1 MSDVVGT
8 TIGDYRVDAVIGAGR
23 TGEVYRVSHVKFDT
37 VQLAL
42 RVFTP
47 AIAEARGFK
56 TRFFEYAQGA
66 GALVHPH
73 VVRLR
78 DAAEDDR
85 RWFLAMDLMSG
96 ATLQSMRPGSAV
108 TEWLAAAW
116 PLVDAIRQAAEG
128 VAAGHAAGLVHGGIH
143 LGNLFVTDAAGTAPQ
158 IKVGDLGIAMVA
170 ADDSDAPSKDKDV
183 FALGCALY
191 ALTTG
196 RDAFPKDA
204 ARFASGGNA
213 AFVPPKRLVRGFP
226 DALDTIVSRA
236 LATDPRDR
244 FESCAAF
251 AAALRDSVVVAGLT
265 APGRAVPAGAASGSG
280 AANLL
285 EATVTMPA
293 AKQAPPARPQPSIKP
308 GSQSVPRV
316 HVLDGSG
323 NRIDREFVRNSG
335 LRIGRGEGNDII
347 LKSSAISQEHA
358 RIDWLDNRVTITDLG
373 STNNTLVAGQ
383 RLMPQVPHE
392 WEEQWVQI
400 GPYWLWLETP
410 PPEYD
415 DRIEIRLDQ
424 RSRAMTITPGK
435 PVTCRVTLS
444 NQTDKI
450 QQVELSVDGIPSQWV
465 EGTRT
470 RHHLPL
476 VEQRDADLVISVP
489 RTPEGRAG
497 TYTVTVRV
505 HSTTDPT
512 LKPGAATATWT
523 VEPFEATKVMMAPAK
538 ASGMRSA
545 VYSLTLLNNG
555 NRDVTYVITGSD
567 SDRKL
572 EYSLSAEGYPS
583 TSRLSIE
590 VPHGERLDV
599 RAQVLATRRW
609 FGSSAPHNFTLQA
622 QPADGQQEVK
632 VEGHFLHRAVFPVWA
647 IALAPVLI
655 IGLIM
660 LLPWLMRP
668 QVRTVYLDPVNPEIG
683 ATFTVHWD
691 AQRARRVRVFLNEV
705 PVQPDPD
712 AEAGM
717 LVIPNGVRKDGTVRV
732 VVSNFFGQATAS
744 VPISTNPIEVQLP
757 LLEATV
763 EPREVAPGG
772 EVKVSW
778 SASRAERV
786 EFSHR
791 GNVPL
796 TGEYTDHPTQAQ
808 TYVITAYNSAGQT
821 TKQTF
826 QVQVR
831 KPTPLSSSVRL
842 TAHSRDFK
850 KGRRNLEI
858 NQGRYVFFDW
868 EAKNAVSV
876 RLEGGGQPLTLAGT
890 SGNSRRA
897 QLRGKGHY
905 TFQLIATSETGEE
918 VRSQPVE
925 IDVTCTAFQTA
936 TKRCNGTPEVR
947 W

>member
-8 TIGDYRVDAVIGAGR
+8 TIGDYRIEAVIGTGR
-23 TGEVYRVSHVKFDT
+23 TGGVYRASHVKFES
-37 VQLAL
+37 VQLAI
-42 RVFTP
+42 RVFAP
-47 AIAEARGFK
+47 PIAEARGFK
-56 TRFFEYAQGA
+56 TRFFEYAQAASGV
-66 GALVHPH
+66 VHQH

-78 DAAEDDR
+78 EAAEDDR
-85 RWFLAMDLMSG
+85 RWFLAMDLMTG
-96 ATLQSMRPGSAV
+96 GTLQGSRPTAAV
-108 TEWLAAAW
+108 TEWLATAW
-116 PLVDAIRQAAEG
+116 SLVDAIRQAADG

-143 LGNLFVTDAAGTAPQ
+143 LGNLFVADAAGARPQ
-158 IKVGDLGIAMVA
+158 IKVGDLGLAAVAMLE
-170 ADDSDAPSKDKDV
+170 SEAPSQERDV

-196 RDAFPKDA
+196 RDAFPQDA

-213 AFVPPKRLVRGFP
+213 AFVPPKRHVRGYP
-226 DALDTIVSRA
+226 DTLDTIVARA
-236 LATDPRDR
+236 LASDPRDR

-251 AAALRDSVVVAGLT
+251 AAALRDAVLVAGV
-265 APGRAVPAGAASGSG
+265 ARPSGGGVADASG
-280 AANLL
+280 AADLQ
-285 EATVTMPA
+285 ATVTLPA
-293 AKQAPPARPQPSIKP
+293 AKQSPPARPAPSIKA

-335 LRIGRGEGNDII
+335 LRIGRGEDNDFV
-347 LKSSAISQEHA
+347 LKSPAVSQQHA

-392 WEEQWVQI
+392 WEEQWAQI

-424 RSRAMTITPGK
+424 RSRSMTITPGK

-476 VEQRDADLVISVP
+476 VEQRDAELVIHVP
-489 RTPEGRAG
+489 RSPDGLAG

-512 LKPGAATATWT
+512 LKPGAATATWV
-523 VEPFEATKVMMAPAK
+523 VEPFESSKVLMAPAK

-545 VYSLTLLNNG
+545 VYNLTLLNNG
-555 NRDVTYVITGSD
+555 NRDVTYVLSGAD

-572 EYSLSAEGYPS
+572 EYSLSAEGYP
-583 TSRLSIE
+583 TATRLSIE
-590 VPHGERLDV
+590 VPHGARLDV

-609 FGSSAPHNFTLQA
+609 FGSTATHNFTLQA
-622 QPADGQQEVK
+622 QPTDGQQESK
-632 VEGHFLHRAVFPVWA
+632 VEGHFLHRAVFPIWA
-647 IALAPVLI
+647 IALAPVLLI
-655 IGLIM
+655 ALIM

-668 QVRTVYLDPVNPEIG
+668 EVRTVYLDPVNPEPG
-683 ATFTVHWD
+683 TTFTVHWD
-691 AQRARRVRVFLNEV
+691 AARAGRIQVFLNEV
-705 PVQPDPD
+705 PVRPDP
-712 AEAGM
+712 APEAGM
-717 LVIPNGVRKDGTVRV
+717 LMIPNGVRKDGSVRV
-732 VVSNFFGQATAS
+732 VASNLFGQATGS
-744 VPISTNPIEVQLP
+744 IPIGIVPATVLLP
-757 LLEATV
+757 LLEATAD
-763 EPREVAPGG
+763 PLEVGPGD
-772 EVKVSW
+772 EVKISW

-796 TGEYTDHPTQAQ
+796 TGTFTDRPMQPQ

-826 QVQVR
+826 QVLVR
-831 KPTPLSSSVRL
+831 KPTPPPGSVKL
-842 TAHSRDFK
+842 TAFSKDRKRDK
-850 KGRRNLEI
+850 RNFEI

-868 EAKNAVSV
+868 EAKNAVGV
-876 RLEGGGQPLTLAGT
+876 RLEGGGSPLTLAGT
-890 SGNSRRA
+890 SGSARRA

-905 TFQLIATSETGEE
+905 TFRLIATSESGEE
-918 VRSQPVE
+918 VSSQPVE
-925 IDVTCTAFQTA
+925 IDVTCTAIQIA
-936 TKRCNGTPEVR
+936 TKRCKDTPEVR